1 MEIVASPS
9 TPSQTSAVYGG
20 ATDSLRGS
28 IGLRPKRVPW
38 SIGQLL
44 VLLFCVVL
52 LLLAL
57 VPMALMLI
65 LSLKSTV
72 QIYGSFWT
80 LPNPIE
86 WSNYTRAFQL
96 LARNMLNS
104 TVLVLSSMLLTVLMS
119 GMGGYVFA
127 WLKFPG
133 RKALFVMVLS
143 LMMIPGILTL
153 TPRYVLILDLQL
165 KNTWWALVLPWVSG
179 GQVFGILLCR
189 TFMAEQP
196 ASLFESARIDG
207 ASEFAS
213 FWKIAVPLSRP
224 ILVTVAVLQITA
236 FYNDFIWPL
245 LVIDSNTKQVVT
257 VAIRVF
263 QSVTGATDIGTMVAG
278 FAVTTVPLF
287 LVFVF
292 GSRYYIEGI
301 TSGAIKT

>member
-1 MEIVASPS
+1 MEAVTKDSVEVHRVLDASE
-9 TPSQTSAVYGG
+9 SAPL
-20 ATDSLRGS
+20 LRAG
-28 IGLRPKRVPW
+28 RPW
-38 SIGQLL
+38 TIGQIALL
-44 VLLFCVVL
+44 MTALALLA
-52 LLLAL
+52 LAL
-57 VPMALMLI
+57 VPMGLMVI

-86 WSNYTRAFQL
+86 WSNYSRAFQL
-96 LARNMLNS
+96 LARNIFNS
-104 TVLVLSSMLLTVLMS
+104 TFLVLTSMLLTVIMS
-119 GMGGYVFA
+119 GMGGYVFS

-133 RKALFVMVLS
+133 RKTLYVMVLS
-143 LMMIPGILTL
+143 MMMIPAILTL
-153 TPRYVLILDLQL
+153 TPRYVLILDLHL
-165 KNTWWALVLPWVSG
+165 KNSWWALILPWVSG

-207 ASEFAS
+207 ASEWQS

-224 ILVTVAVLQITA
+224 ILVTVGVLQIIA
-236 FYNDFIWPL
+236 FYNDFVWPL
-245 LVIDSNTKQVVT
+245 LVIDSNSLQVVT

-263 QSVTGATDIGTMVAG
+263 QSVTGTTDIGTMVAG
-278 FAVTTVPLF
+278 FAVTTIPLF